1 LLKAHRNMLVLK
13 KQHYDSRLV
22 MFEHEASAVMNRQ
35 TSVAD
40 LSMARLIRAGGNL
53 SRIPDHNM
61 GTSFEP
67 QVETD

>member
-1 LLKAHRNMLVLK
+1 MLVLK

-22 MFEHEASAVMNRQ
+22 TFEHEAPAVMDRQ
-35 TSVAD
+35 TPAAD
-40 LSMARLIRAGGNL
+40 FSMARLIQAGGNL
-53 SRIPDHNM
+53 SRIRDYSA